1 MVYFYIENLKGK
13 RKIEGTQKIK
23 RIAASI
29 NSLIKSEKNF
39 HLFIK
44 IL

>member
-13 RKIEGTQKIK
+13 RKIEGTKKIK
-23 RIAASI
+23 RVAASQ
-29 NSLIKSEKNF
+29 SEKNF